1 MLFRSDMWSGT
12 ADAQP
17 PVATDT
23 SGVLADLPARG
34 LVAAI
39 AEAGQIE
46 VPATNPSE
54 TLGIS
59 ATQASRWTEGS
70 YDVWHLTGGIEIHQG
85 LTTVES
91 HEAVIWIEQQPVHEE
106 MSEGNAIPPVRT
118 VLVRM
123 AGNVVVQSFS
133 ESDNAQAATIQSEIG
148 RAHV

>member
-1 MLFRSDMWSGT
+1 M
-12 ADAQP
+12 
-17 PVATDT
+17 
-23 SGVLADLPARG
+23 LADLPARG

-59 ATQASRWTEGS
+59 ATQASRWTEGLLRCLAS
-70 YDVWHLTGGIEIHQG
+70 NRWCEIHQG

-106 MSEGNAIPPVRT
+106 MSEGNASPPVRT

-133 ESDNAQAATIQSEIG
+133 ESDNAQRQHYTKRPLVRSLWN
-148 RAHV
+148 HS